1 MKEYEAEKEKLDQ
14 FKKDSANSETSM
26 LHAKIKNLQANLEK
40 AINIYDDTLA
50 QNNKLKAQI
59 DMLRREKKN
68 FIQIHAS
75 LEDQIRKSEEESAK
89 RLEAIE

>member
-1 MKEYEAEKEKLDQ
+1 
-14 FKKDSANSETSM
+14 
-26 LHAKIKNLQANLEK
+26 
-40 AINIYDDTLA
+40 
-50 QNNKLKAQI
+50 
-59 DMLRREKKN
+59 MLRREKKN